1 MECLHGVQRGKPSEQ
16 RSVLSLQ
23 FSGKLCILHTPPP
36 SRRPIV
42 PSCLCVWGGR
52 HCLSPLHHLPPSP
65 PQLPVPSASGLGRST
80 PQPPPV
86 TSPRTNGTK
95 KTQCQTL
102 CGVVLEKERQYTTLK
117 GAGTEWGGG
126 DHPANIGIP
135 ENTARTEATWPLL
148 TMLAVNN
155 QTDLSHLQL
164 SAPGNRQSRD
174 SLNTTRI
181 SVLPLSGTASNL
193 LVLWVR
199 QVVQHLPFNP
209 FIYYWKSLPP
219 PPSLVFGK

>member
-1 MECLHGVQRGKPSEQ
+1 MANCAS
-16 RSVLSLQ
+16 
-23 FSGKLCILHTPPP
+23 
-36 SRRPIV
+36 SRHPIV

-65 PQLPVPSASGLGRST
+65 LPSSQCQRSGALHTTASSSHFSKDKRNQKDPVPDTLWCGAREGKA
-80 PQPPPV
+80 V
-86 TSPRTNGTK
+86 HY
-95 KTQCQTL
+95 TQGCRHR
-102 CGVVLEKERQYTTLK
+102 V
-117 GAGTEWGGG
+117 GG

-135 ENTARTEATWPLL
+135 GNTARTEATWPLL
-148 TMLAVNN
+148 SMLAVNN